1 MSVFTHAKPEGA
13 LNRKSDESPYMGKN
27 AFGLFS
33 NNRLEI
39 LTLYSFAFIGI
50 LIKLVYN
57 SNSDPTGQ
65 QGQASLTLWGYGLAI
80 ISLLCI
86 IFIHLG
92 LTNKEIKEK
101 EFYKNKKGESV
112 SYLESI
118 SMFFH
123 STFSYIL
130 YIIVLVFIMLL
141 NYFYYNKINMGAV
154 SSDYNS
160 YSSMSTIL
168 VLITLLV
175 IYQYIN
181 ITIFKSASSKH
192 AERRTIINSILYLL
206 CTVNVIFILI
216 MYILLKFYSTDG

>member
-1 MSVFTHAKPEGA
+1 
-13 LNRKSDESPYMGKN
+13 
-27 AFGLFS
+27 
-33 NNRLEI
+33 
-39 LTLYSFAFIGI
+39 
-50 LIKLVYN
+50 
-57 SNSDPTGQ
+57 
-65 QGQASLTLWGYGLAI
+65 
-80 ISLLCI
+80 
-86 IFIHLG
+86 
-92 LTNKEIKEK
+92 
-101 EFYKNKKGESV
+101 
-112 SYLESI
+112 
-118 SMFFH
+118 
-123 STFSYIL
+123 
-130 YIIVLVFIMLL
+130 MLL